1 MQPYGGTEAV
11 FKRTSSKALIGCVI
25 LSLIM
30 TLLGVAALI
39 LISSIEGAPAQTVQV
54 LRGGAAV
61 VTGLSL
67 FYAIGISWLLVRRN
81 NPDTMS

>member
-1 MQPYGGTEAV
+1 M
-11 FKRTSSKALIGCVI
+11 FKRTSSRALIGGII

-39 LISSIEGAPAQTVQV
+39 FVSTIEGAPDQTVQV
-54 LRGGAAV
+54 LRGAASV

-67 FYAIGISWLLVRRN
+67 FYSVGLMWLLVRRN
-81 NPDTMS
+81 NPDTVS